1 MFGVLLIQLWLPF
14 RSSAA
19 FQRGKVIRKGGIF
32 IIGEEQDEIG
42 GSFTP
47 TESFFGDMS
56 QLNVWKRV
64 LSSNEIYD
72 LTMSCKHAA
81 GDVLAWADF
90 SEQSHGNI
98 MKTEP
103 SLACDCKYNILNSF
117 SFSI

>member
-1 MFGVLLIQLWLPF
+1 MVLPY
-14 RSSAA
+14 RSSSP
-19 FQRGKVIRKGGIF
+19 FQQGKVIRKGGIF
-32 IIGEEQDEIG
+32 IIGEEQDEMG

-72 LTMSCKHAA
+72 LSMSCKHAE

-98 MKTEP
+98 MKTP
-103 SLACDCKYNILNSF
+103 TSLACDCK
-117 SFSI
+117 